1 MAENILNTR
10 IRLKYDSLSNW
21 STKNPTLLEGELA
34 IVYLGNSHTTTTPDN
49 GTHPILF
56 KVGPGTFNALPF
68 ASALAADV
76 YAWAKQEN
84 LPIVRNDGK
93 NADGS
98 DKAAGNVISGISWNT
113 DGKIEYTTASVAT
126 SEGMAELQGVV
137 DAIEKDIEDNRALW
151 EKDTT
156 YTFAQTAD
164 GKGFTITPNEGD
176 AKTISFAFL
185 TRDEIDAILASYYTK
200 SEIDALV
207 KDKLHTKSD
216 IEGYID
222 TALAA
227 VSGTDTIEG
236 ITTLVEYVNTHG
248 TDLAAITKEIY
259 GDSGK
264 VGDDPSRIDTAVAN
278 AASAVETAN
287 GASSVANAASTV
299 AGEAKELAQ
308 EAMNAASDAQTGA
321 AASAQAAAASATEA
335 SGYAAT
341 AGEKATAA
349 AGSADAAAASAG
361 VAEGHAS
368 TASTKAS
375 EAAASAQTASDAKNA
390 ALTAQGKAEEA
401 RDAALQAKVDAESA
415 KNAAATS
422 ESNAS
427 SSAEAAATA
436 KSQAEEAQGKAE
448 AAQGAAETAQSKAE
462 TAQSKAEEAQVAA
475 EAAKAAAEAS
485 NTSATA
491 IANAA
496 KAEAEAA
503 TEASNAATEAVANLH
518 KIATS
523 GDLYDSVNV
532 GTAKSANNED
542 VKCFIFYCGN
552 ASDLV

>member
-21 STKNPTLLEGELA
+21 NTKNPTLLEGELA

-56 KVGPGTFNALPF
+56 KVGPGAFNALPF

-113 DGKIEYTTASVAT
+113 EGKIEYTTASVAT
-126 SEGMAELQGVV
+126 SEGMAELQGAI
-137 DAIEKDIEDNRALW
+137 DAIEKDIEDNRSLW

-156 YTFAQTAD
+156 YTFAQTTD
-164 GKGFTITPNEGD
+164 GKGFTITPSEGD

-185 TRDEIDAILASYYTK
+185 TRDEINTILADYYTK

-207 KDKLHTKSD
+207 KDKLHTKSE

-222 TALAA
+222 AALAA
-227 VSGTDTIEG
+227 VSSTDTIEG

-264 VGDDPSRIDTAVAN
+264 VGDDPSRIDTAIADASSAVGIAN
-278 AASAVETAN
+278 AAS
-287 GASSVANAASTV
+287 GVANAASTV

-308 EAMNAASDAQTGA
+308 NAMNAASDAQTGA
-321 AASAQAAAASATEA
+321 AASAQAAAASAAEA
-335 SGYAAT
+335 SGYATT
-341 AGEKATAA
+341 AGEKAAAA

-368 TASTKAS
+368 TASTKAG
-375 EAAASAQTASDAKNA
+375 EAAASAQAASNAKSA
-390 ALTAQGKAEEA
+390 ALNAQSAAETAQGEAEEA
-401 RDAALQAKVDAESA
+401 RDAALQAKADAESA

-422 ESNAS
+422 ESNAD
-427 SSAEAAATA
+427 SSAKAAA
-436 KSQAEEAQGKAE
+436 
-448 AAQGAAETAQSKAE
+448 
-462 TAQSKAEEAQVAA
+462 TAQSKAEEAQGKAEVAQGAA

-503 TEASNAATEAVANLH
+503 TAASNAATQAVAGLH
-518 KIATS
+518 AIATS
-523 GDLYDSVNV
+523 GSLYDAKEV
-532 GTAKSANNED
+532 GTAKNSAGED
-542 VKCFIFYCGN
+542 VACLIFYCGS

>member
-56 KVGPGTFNALPF
+56 KVGPGAFNSLPF

-76 YAWAKQEN
+76 YTWAKQEN

-113 DGKIEYTTASVAT
+113 EGKIEYTTASVAT
-126 SEGMAELQGVV
+126 SEGMAELQGAV
-137 DAIEKDIEDNRALW
+137 DAIEKDIEDNRSLW

-164 GKGFTITPNEGD
+164 GKGFTITPSEGD

-207 KDKLHTKSD
+207 KDKLHTKSE

-222 TALAA
+222 AALAA

-264 VGDDPSRIDTAVAN
+264 VGDDPSRIDTAIAN

-287 GASSVANAASTV
+287 GASGVANAASAV

-308 EAMNAASDAQTGA
+308 NAMNAASDAQTGA
-321 AASAQAAAASATEA
+321 AASAQAAAASAVEA
-335 SGYAAT
+335 SGYATT
-341 AGEKATAA
+341 AGEKAAAA
-349 AGSADAAAASAG
+349 AGSAEAAAASAG

-368 TASTKAS
+368 TASTKAG
-375 EAAASAQTASDAKNA
+375 EAAASAQTASEAKNA

-401 RDAALQAKVDAESA
+401 RDAALQAKADAESA
-415 KNAAATS
+415 KNAAAAS
-422 ESNAS
+422 ESNADN
-427 SSAEAAATA
+427 SAKAAAA
-436 KSQAEEAQGKAE
+436 AQSKAEEAQGKAE
-448 AAQGAAETAQSKAE
+448 DAQGAAK
-462 TAQSKAEEAQVAA
+462 TAQSKAEEAQAAA

-503 TEASNAATEAVANLH
+503 TAASNAATEAVAGLH

-532 GTAKSANNED
+532 GTAKGSNNED
-542 VKCFIFYCGN
+542 VKCFIFYCGS